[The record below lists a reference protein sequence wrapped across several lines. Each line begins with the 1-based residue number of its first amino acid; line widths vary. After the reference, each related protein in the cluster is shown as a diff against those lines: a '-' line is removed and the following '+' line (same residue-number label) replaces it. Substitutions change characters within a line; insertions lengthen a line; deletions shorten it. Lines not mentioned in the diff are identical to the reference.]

1 LISTTPMTSFR
12 YGDKVATVCSVTHR
26 NHQGVS
32 DPCINERTILA
43 SEVNAWIADAKRNPN
58 ATAFVLRSKVWR
70 GF

>member
-1 LISTTPMTSFR
+1 VISTTPMTSFR

-26 NHQGVS
+26 NNQGVS

-43 SEVNAWIADAKRNPN
+43 SEVNAWIADAQRNPN